1 MKRTTIIVALCHMV
15 LLGSAGPAHA
25 EHHGPD
31 ERTISVTGQG
41 VAHADPDRVRIS
53 LRVETRAKTAREAS
67 QRNAASADAVIRAIK
82 TTLADTGTVSTQGYE
97 LTAEYEY
104 DKAMRSSGQ
113 TRTLTG
119 YLAVHTL
126 SVVTRDL
133 TVLGGVIDAAV
144 AQGATGADAIDF
156 YREDLGPARREALL
170 AAGKAAHAEA
180 QAVADSLGVTL
191 GELRSASSTANQPIT
206 PRYARTMMMDKA
218 VATPIE
224 PGNIDVAVTVAAVFA
239 VR

>member
-1 MKRTTIIVALCHMV
+1 MKRTTIIVALCHV
-15 LLGSAGPAHA
+15 FLLAPLASAHA

-31 ERTISVTGQG
+31 ERTITVTGQG
-41 VAHADPDRVRIS
+41 VARAEPDRVRIS

-67 QRNAASADAVIRAIK
+67 QKNAASADAVIRAVK
-82 TTLADTGTVSTQGYE
+82 ATLADAGTVSTQGYQ

-104 DKAMRSSGQ
+104 DKAVRSSDK
-113 TRTLTG
+113 TRTLIG

-126 SVVTRDL
+126 RIVARDL

-144 AQGATGADAIDF
+144 SQGATGADAIEF
-156 YREDLGPARREALL
+156 YREDLAPARREALL

-191 GELRSASSTANQPIT
+191 GELRNASSTASQPIT
-206 PRYARTMMMDKA
+206 PRYARTMMVEQA

-224 PGNIDVAVTVAAVFA
+224 PGSIDVAVTVTAVFA